1 MSDRRTHTIVLA
13 PTAARVAA
21 GGSTAFEVSRFTE
34 ALLFIDVTAVSGVTP
49 KLDFEVQT
57 GPAADEAAFVHTKS
71 AQITSAGKTLV
82 KLANIG
88 PWLRLAWSVDG
99 EEPSFTF
106 EARLTL
112 KT

>member
-13 PTAARVAA
+13 PPATRVAA

-34 ALLFIDVTAVSGVTP
+34 ALLFIDVTAVSGDSP
-49 KLDFEVQT
+49 KLDFEVRT
-57 GPAADEAAFVHTKS
+57 GPEDDEVAFEHTKS

-82 KLANIG
+82 KLTNIG
-88 PWLRLAWSVDG
+88 PWIRLAWSVGG
-99 EEPSFTF
+99 EEASFTF
-106 EARLTL
+106 EAKLAL

>member
-13 PTAARVAA
+13 PPAARAAA

-57 GPAADEAAFVHTKS
+57 GPAADETAFVHTKS
-71 AQITSAGKTLV
+71 SEITSAGKTLV

-99 EEPSFTF
+99 EEASFNF